1 MIGPRVGMSNVFLDP
16 TGAHVLISMENGS
29 NFCIHT
35 GSTRPKKIMK
45 DQAMQFTCVA
55 WDRQSG
61 LPDESQS
68 ILIGTDSGAVFE
80 AEFESGK
87 EKTFKKNQ
95 GSIAG
100 LAFEHWKAPSV
111 DLSYYVMLTTSASG
125 KRPTRMFQ
133 FIGGGVNGLETMF
146 NEYIKPEK
154 LRFQELPG
162 EITTAELRFYAKQER
177 ERAKASVY
185 SQVKEYTMENM
196 YLDSP
201 QRWRT

>member
-1 MIGPRVGMSNVFLDP
+1 
-16 TGAHVLISMENGS
+16 
-29 NFCIHT
+29 
-35 GSTRPKKIMK
+35 MK
-45 DQAMQFTCVA
+45 AQAMQFTCVA

-61 LPDESQS
+61 SPDESQS

-80 AEFESGK
+80 AEFEGGK
-87 EKTFKKNQ
+87 EKTFKKVYQISNQ

-100 LAFEHWKAPSV
+100 LAFEHWKSPSG
-111 DLSYYVMLTTSASG
+111 DLRYYVMLTTSASG

-146 NEYIKPEK
+146 NEYVKPEK

-162 EITTAELRFYAKQER
+162 EITTAELRFYAKKER

-185 SQVKEYTMENM
+185 SQVKEYTMENL
-196 YLDSP
+196 YLEST

>member
-1 MIGPRVGMSNVFLDP
+1 
-16 TGAHVLISMENGS
+16 
-29 NFCIHT
+29 
-35 GSTRPKKIMK
+35 MK
-45 DQAMQFTCVA
+45 SQAMQFTCVA

-61 LPDESQS
+61 SPDESQS

-80 AEFESGK
+80 AEFE
-87 EKTFKKNQ
+87 
-95 GSIAG
+95 
-100 LAFEHWKAPSV
+100 
-111 DLSYYVMLTTSASG
+111 YVMLTTSASG

-133 FIGGGVNGLETMF
+133 FIGWGVNGLETMF
-146 NEYIKPEK
+146 NEYVKPEK

-162 EITTAELRFYAKQER
+162 EITMAELRFYAKQER

-185 SQVKEYTMENM
+185 SQVKEYTMENL